1 MQQLLAANAKLTQ
14 DFSTSSLR
22 LIDLEEEMETAKA
35 KLVKD
40 KETIELLTQ
49 KVSNLEDQCEKLKKD
64 KQRQ

>member
-49 KVSNLEDQCEKLKKD
+49 
-64 KQRQ
+64 